1 MKNNVV
7 HKLKS
12 NNENLILEAIQEL
25 YDEYYKLVYFCI
37 NGIVENSL
45 DTEDLVEEVFL
56 KIYNVR
62 DLLDSTKNLK
72 YYIITIAKNQA
83 IDFLRKKKTH
93 VEYNDEYVLN
103 YVVPSKNSPTFKELI
118 EMLEQYLSKEEID
131 IIVYHFLYNETFE
144 SIARKLGKPAS
155 TIRTIYNR
163 SLKKVRKWKKMKE
176 NY

>member
-1 MKNNVV
+1 MKINVV

-12 NNENLILEAIQEL
+12 NNENLILEGLQEL

-56 KIYNVR
+56 KVYNVR
-62 DLLDSTKNLK
+62 DLLDSNKNIK
-72 YYIITIAKNQA
+72 YYILTIAKNLA

-93 VEYNDEYVLN
+93 IEYNDDYVLN
-103 YVVPSKNSPTFKELI
+103 YVVPSKESTNTFNELI
-118 EMLEQYLSKEEID
+118 VMLQQYLSKEEID
-131 IIVYHFLYNETFE
+131 IIVYHFLYNETFDA
-144 SIARKLGKPAS
+144 IARKIGKPAS

-163 SLKKVRKWKKMKE
+163 SLKKVKK
-176 NY
+176 